1 MAENVVEQA
10 KKIANSDNLP
20 DKAKI
25 EQLNQLIGAAV
36 NLDQLNMNEWNRT
49 KDMWQGGL
57 ATANTA
63 LQWAAAGWK
72 SYVEFRM
79 LGFQEDIIEQRGT
92 QIDNAYN
99 LQTKNMDLE
108 YAYRNKIAD
117 NDLKKTKM
125 ETGATIQLAKLNAG
139 VKKHQI
145 DKTALSDIFQQN
157 KYSSGVPAFTLPS

>member
-1 MAENVVEQA
+1 MAENVVKQFQELLRDRNLSDSDKVAQA
-10 KKIANSDNLP
+10 SSLLDGAAKLDGLNNSDW
-20 DKAKI
+20 
-25 EQLNQLIGAAV
+25 G
-36 NLDQLNMNEWNRT
+36 MT
-49 KDMWQGGL
+49 KDAWQGGL

-79 LGFQEDIIEQRGT
+79 LGFQEDIINQRGT

-125 ETGATIQLAKLNAG
+125 ETGATIKLAKLNAG